1 MIRLNNTG
9 DWITENLRRSVQ
21 ADDWQLYRL
30 KCTPNTE
37 YELVHRLLTQ
47 SDYHNELRAA
57 FYNQDIIGI
66 VFLEARFSREP
77 TRNTPSLFDALAI
90 LSDVRISTLRIVPS
104 DDYHASLNGNPSP
117 TSFYSSGDWVTV
129 GDGLYKGDAGL
140 VIGHTETLGGR
151 LGVLLAP
158 RLALKSIDDIHEF
171 EQKRKALKRK
181 RGQCRPRP
189 VLFTLDR
196 CGTRLQD
203 LVTRVRSDDALTKQ
217 DFKHKVLVLTVFQQS
232 KHPWFISAPIPCP
245 DIWLFL
251 PGDKVVF
258 KKSNVEFSGIVKDVE
273 LGGISGDSRDEN
285 IFPDEEGLVYLPFI
299 SLRKVIVPGD
309 YIKVLS
315 GPKKDTTGLVA
326 AVTPRLVGIIPDH
339 SQTRT
344 LWFDSNTVG
353 LTDSSRLVQG
363 NFPWKNVQ
371 VRVMGGLYSN
381 RTAVI
386 KNVHPNGRGSLQ
398 LSIFIPSLHHS
409 TEIDYTQ
416 VVEYSSGLILTKFQP
431 IPDTLHSFI
440 PNDDLEAMKTGQK
453 PWIRARVKIIK
464 GPWKGYAGVVY
475 DVNTYKLNP
484 AQIERRA
491 SGISLLVELSV
502 VTPTETHPRH
512 HIDYDFVREASTW
525 QLLADAI
532 KPTEHQ
538 SFFMPSSAYA
548 PSKDTS
554 IPRKTLRSGTPEP
567 DSFAQSFVF
576 TGVWHPQWEIEGAR
590 NQEHVGDPVFRPP
603 LDYFNENE
611 PANELNRVDFT
622 SPELRQNIWI
632 YHRNLVGIPICVGM
646 KGRKGTQYVRVV
658 PRPDGGFQMFQDRS
672 TGGEPL
678 LVWAPDVSR
687 SNDRPKPKTEK
698 SLMVVVNGPE
708 EHIGKLVRRIHH
720 FYKGSKSD
728 SNLWFI
734 LGVVNFPSET
744 EEILTSERIDAHPDQ
759 LEKVQE
765 TRTIRIARHDFRKR
779 SFRSLRFNVR
789 NDIKLR
795 PTGCT
800 ILCSI
805 CAPNRVLNARSF
817 RATSIHVRAMAKRFT
832 TYQISQNGL
841 YRSLLPQTSHSQPS
855 KMSNSPDDSTEHSTV
870 GRQSLLS
877 QAQQD
882 VVRAKFPKW
891 EKILCDHDLHLGK
904 LDREGA
910 KARDPDKVTDWLDQ
924 TVQEV
929 KSSPVFNDWPDTSKK
944 LTKTI
949 EAMFRNYRNNTFI
962 KRNQHDIIQ
971 DAIAKLRKVLTN
983 HEVDASKAAE
993 ALVCFKSPGGAKQIF
1008 RVENEEKIHEE
1019 MARMRAEAAQ
1029 ALT

>member
-1 MIRLNNTG
+1 
-9 DWITENLRRSVQ
+9 
-21 ADDWQLYRL
+21 
-30 KCTPNTE
+30 PNTE
-37 YELVHRLLTQ
+37 YALVHRLLTQ
-47 SDYHNELRAA
+47 ADYQNELRAA
-57 FYNQDIIGI
+57 FYNQDIVGV
-66 VFLEARFSREP
+66 VFLEARFSREHI
-77 TRNTPSLFDALAI
+77 RNTPSLLDALAI
-90 LSDVRISTLRIVPS
+90 LSDVRISTLRVVPS

-117 TSFYSSGDWVTV
+117 TSFYSSGEWVTV
-129 GDGLYKGDAGL
+129 EDGLYKGDAGL

-158 RLALKSIDDIHEF
+158 RLALKSIDDIHQF

-196 CGTRLQD
+196 CGTHVQD
-203 LVTRVRSDDALTKQ
+203 LVTRVRSDDAFTDQ
-217 DFKHKVLVLTVFQQS
+217 DFKHKVLGSFSHGLMLKHFLPISVRPATSISHEVLTIFQES
-232 KHPWFISAPIPCP
+232 KHPWFISAPIPRP

-251 PGDKVVF
+251 PGEKVIF
-258 KKSNVEFSGIVKDVE
+258 KKSNIEFSGTVKEVGEGGCEVE
-273 LGGISGDSRDEN
+273 A
-285 IFPDEEGLVYLPFI
+285 EEGLVHIPFVL
-299 SLRKVIVPGD
+299 LRKVIVPGD

-353 LTDSSRLVQG
+353 LTDSSRLVQD

-386 KNVHPNGRGSLQ
+386 KNVHPDGRGSLQ

-416 VVEYSSGLILTKFQP
+416 VVECSTGLILTKFQP
-431 IPDTLHSFI
+431 IPESLRSFV
-440 PNDDLEAMKTGQK
+440 PSDDLEALKTGKK

-484 AQIERRA
+484 EQIARRA
-491 SGISLLVELSV
+491 SGITLLVELSV

-532 KPTEHQ
+532 KPTERQ
-538 SFFMPSSAYA
+538 SFFMPSSGYA

-554 IPRKTLRSGTPEP
+554 IPKKTLRSGTPEP
-567 DSFAQSFVF
+567 DNFSRSFVF
-576 TGVWHPQWEIEGAR
+576 TGVWHPQWEMEGAR
-590 NQEHVGDPVFRPP
+590 NPEHVGDPVFRPP
-603 LDYFNENE
+603 LDYFNETE
-611 PANELNRVDFT
+611 PANERNRLDFI
-622 SPELRQNIWI
+622 SPEMRQNIWI

-646 KGRKGTQYVRVV
+646 KGRKGSQYVRVA

-672 TGGEPL
+672 MGGEPL

-687 SNDRPKPKTEK
+687 SNDRPKPRTEK

-728 SNLWFI
+728 NNLWFI
-734 LGVVNFPSET
+734 LGVVSFRSET

-765 TRTIRIARHDFRKR
+765 TQTIRKQ
-779 SFRSLRFNVR
+779 SNV
-789 NDIKLR
+789 L
-795 PTGCT
+795 
-800 ILCSI
+800 
-805 CAPNRVLNARSF
+805 
-817 RATSIHVRAMAKRFT
+817 MA
-832 TYQISQNGL
+832 
-841 YRSLLPQTSHSQPS
+841 
-855 KMSNSPDDSTEHSTV
+855 
-870 GRQSLLS
+870 
-877 QAQQD
+877 A
-882 VVRAKFPKW
+882 
-891 EKILCDHDLHLGK
+891 
-904 LDREGA
+904 
-910 KARDPDKVTDWLDQ
+910 ARDRYRFEAPD
-924 TVQEV
+924 VQ
-929 KSSPVFNDWPDTSKK
+929 P
-944 LTKTI
+944 
-949 EAMFRNYRNNTFI
+949 
-962 KRNQHDIIQ
+962 
-971 DAIAKLRKVLTN
+971 
-983 HEVDASKAAE
+983 
-993 ALVCFKSPGGAKQIF
+993 
-1008 RVENEEKIHEE
+1008 
-1019 MARMRAEAAQ
+1019 
-1029 ALT
+1029 